1 MRLDVLVL
9 GLSRCLS
16 RISALI
22 CLYLSSNIS
31 HQTIVIVYVLCF
43 RFLLASPLF
52 CSLTQAAPCP
62 APWVVNTVYSE
73 GDQVTSYDHLS
84 VQNQIYVCNPWPNSD
99 YCGQAGFQP
108 GQNEIGTA
116 TPAWTMA
123 WTLVGPCSESPVSDM

>member
-1 MRLDVLVL
+1 MRLDFLGHSVLVSYIRL
-9 GLSRCLS
+9 DLHLLVLV
-16 RISALI
+16 IE
-22 CLYLSSNIS
+22 YLSPN
-31 HQTIVIVYVLCF
+31 YRLCSMF
-43 RFLLASPLF
+43 SFPPRLALF

-62 APWVVNTVYSE
+62 APWVVHTVYSE

-84 VQNQIYVCNPWPNSD
+84 VQNQIYKCNPWPND
-99 YCGQAGFQP
+99 GYCGQAGFQP

>member
-1 MRLDVLVL
+1 MRLDFL
-9 GLSRCLS
+9 GLSVFV

-31 HQTIVIVYVLCF
+31 HQTIVYVLYFC
-43 RFLLASPLF
+43 FLLASPLF

-84 VQNQIYVCNPWPNSD
+84 VQNQIYECNPWPND
-99 YCGQAGFQP
+99 GYCGQAGFQP